1 MPGNILNADTQ
12 FPNFAGQE
20 SPAEQIRTIRNYL
33 YMLLEQLRYTLNNL
47 DAGNFNSEGLK
58 EIQDAIS
65 QPILKQLSDTDG
77 NLAELQ
83 ITAKGLASRVSNNE
97 GDISQ
102 LEQTAQGLSS
112 RVGDAEGNIS
122 SLQQT
127 ANGLSSRVTSAE
139 GNISTL
145 QQTANGLSSRVSSAE
160 GDISTLQQTADGI
173 SSRVSSAEGNISTL
187 QQTANGL
194 SSRVSDAEGNISALF
209 QGAGNLT
216 TRVSNAEG
224 NITTV
229 MQTANSL
236 SSRVSN
242 AEGAV
247 STISQK
253 VNGVTIQT
261 GDGQTFLAGDRIVMS
276 SNIYNYMA
284 IGANGLEVWI
294 NGMMKALIGQT
305 YGADN
310 YTMVLGNT
318 NPAVVQKI
326 YDGNNLMW
334 IGNETKTCGIMFNF
348 STGTYQFYGTKVGT

>member
-1 MPGNILNADTQ
+1 MPGNILSADTQ

-83 ITAKGLASRVSNNE
+83 FTAAGLASRVSSNE

-112 RVGDAEGNIS
+112 RVGNAEGNIS

-127 ANGLSSRVTSAE
+127 ANGLSSRVSSAE
-139 GNISTL
+139 GNISSL
-145 QQTANGLSSRVSSAE
+145 QQTANGLSSRVS
-160 GDISTLQQTADGI
+160 
-173 SSRVSSAEGNISTL
+173 
-187 QQTANGL
+187 
-194 SSRVSDAEGNISALF
+194 
-209 QGAGNLT
+209 
-216 TRVSNAEG
+216 NAEG
-224 NITTV
+224 SISSLS
-229 MQTANSL
+229 QTASGL
-236 SSRVSN
+236 ETRVAN

-247 STISQK
+247 STVSQK
-253 VNGVTIQT
+253 VNGVTVTTT
-261 GDGQTFLAGDRIVMS
+261 GGQTYLAGDRIVMRA
-276 SNIYNYMA
+276 NENNYMA

-294 NGMMKALIGQT
+294 NGTQKALIGQT

-310 YTMVLGNT
+310 YSVILGNT

-326 YDGNNLMW
+326 YDGSNLMW
-334 IGNETKTCGIMFNF
+334 IGNEAKTCGIMFNF

>member
-1 MPGNILNADTQ
+1 MPGNILSADTQ

-47 DAGNFNSEGLK
+47 DAGNFNTEGLK

-83 ITAKGLASRVSNNE
+83 VTAAGLASRVSSNE

-127 ANGLSSRVTSAE
+127 ANGLSSRV
-139 GNISTL
+139 
-145 QQTANGLSSRVSSAE
+145 
-160 GDISTLQQTADGI
+160 
-173 SSRVSSAEGNISTL
+173 SSAEGNISTL

-194 SSRVSDAEGNISALF
+194 SSRVS
-209 QGAGNLT
+209 
-216 TRVSNAEG
+216 NAEG
-224 NITTV
+224 SISSLS
-229 MQTANSL
+229 QTASGL
-236 SSRVSN
+236 ETRVAN

-247 STISQK
+247 STVSQK
-253 VNGVTIQT
+253 VNGVTVT
-261 GDGQTFLAGDRIVMS
+261 TWNGQTFLAGDRIVMS
-276 SNIYNYMA
+276 SDINNYMA

-310 YTMVLGNT
+310 YSMILGNT

-334 IGNETKTCGIMFNF
+334 VGNEAKTCGIMFNF
-348 STGTYQFYGTKVGT
+348 SAGTYQFYGTKVGT

>member
-1 MPGNILNADTQ
+1 MPGNILSADTQ

-83 ITAKGLASRVSNNE
+83 VTAAGLASRVSSNE

-139 GNISTL
+139 GNISSL
-145 QQTANGLSSRVSSAE
+145 QQTANGLSSRVS
-160 GDISTLQQTADGI
+160 
-173 SSRVSSAEGNISTL
+173 
-187 QQTANGL
+187 
-194 SSRVSDAEGNISALF
+194 
-209 QGAGNLT
+209 
-216 TRVSNAEG
+216 NAEG
-224 NITTV
+224 SISSLN
-229 MQTANSL
+229 QTASGL
-236 SSRVSN
+236 ETRVAN

-247 STISQK
+247 STVSQK
-253 VNGVTIQT
+253 VNGVTVTT
-261 GDGQTFLAGDRIVMS
+261 GYGQTFLAGDRIVMS
-276 SNIYNYMA
+276 SDINNYMA

-294 NGMMKALIGQT
+294 NGMMKAVIGQT

-310 YTMVLGNT
+310 YSVILGNT

-326 YDGNNLMW
+326 YDGSNLMW
-334 IGNETKTCGIMFNF
+334 VGNEAKTCGIMFNF

>member
-1 MPGNILNADTQ
+1 MPGNILSADTQ
-12 FPNFAGQE
+12 FPNFTGQE

-47 DAGNFNSEGLK
+47 DAGNFNTEGLK

-83 ITAKGLASRVSNNE
+83 VTAAGLASRVSSNE
-97 GDISQ
+97 GNISQ

-127 ANGLSSRVTSAE
+127 ANGLSSSVASAE

-145 QQTANGLSSRVSSAE
+145 QQTANGLSSRVS
-160 GDISTLQQTADGI
+160 
-173 SSRVSSAEGNISTL
+173 
-187 QQTANGL
+187 
-194 SSRVSDAEGNISALF
+194 
-209 QGAGNLT
+209 
-216 TRVSNAEG
+216 NAEG
-224 NITTV
+224 SISSLN
-229 MQTANSL
+229 QTASGL
-236 SSRVSN
+236 ETRVAN

-247 STISQK
+247 STVSQK
-253 VNGVTIQT
+253 VNGVTVT
-261 GDGQTFLAGDRIVMS
+261 TWSGQTFLAGDRIVMS
-276 SNIYNYMA
+276 SDINNYMA
-284 IGANGLEVWI
+284 VGANGLEVWI

-310 YTMVLGNT
+310 YSVILGNT

-334 IGNETKTCGIMFNF
+334 IGNEAKTCGIMFNF

>member
-1 MPGNILNADTQ
+1 MPGNILSADTQ

-47 DAGNFNSEGLK
+47 DAGNFNTEGLK

-83 ITAKGLASRVSNNE
+83 VTAAGLASRVSSNE

-127 ANGLSSRVTSAE
+127 ANGLSSRVSSAE
-139 GNISTL
+139 GNISSL
-145 QQTANGLSSRVSSAE
+145 QQTANGLSSRVS
-160 GDISTLQQTADGI
+160 
-173 SSRVSSAEGNISTL
+173 
-187 QQTANGL
+187 
-194 SSRVSDAEGNISALF
+194 
-209 QGAGNLT
+209 
-216 TRVSNAEG
+216 NAEG
-224 NITTV
+224 SISSLS
-229 MQTANSL
+229 QTASGL
-236 SSRVSN
+236 ETRVAN

-247 STISQK
+247 STVSQK
-253 VNGVTIQT
+253 VNGVTVTT
-261 GDGQTFLAGDRIVMS
+261 GYGQTFLAGDRIVMS
-276 SNIYNYMA
+276 SNVNNYMA

-294 NGMMKALIGQT
+294 NGMIKALIGQT

-310 YTMVLGNT
+310 YSVILGNT

-326 YDGNNLMW
+326 YDGSNLMW
-334 IGNETKTCGIMFNF
+334 VGNEAKTCGIMFNF
-348 STGTYQFYGTKVGT
+348 NTGTYQFYGTKVGT

>member
-1 MPGNILNADTQ
+1 MPGNILSADTQ

-47 DAGNFNSEGLK
+47 DAGNFNTEGLK

-83 ITAKGLASRVSNNE
+83 VTAVGLASRVSSNE

-127 ANGLSSRVTSAE
+127 ANGLSSRV
-139 GNISTL
+139 
-145 QQTANGLSSRVSSAE
+145 
-160 GDISTLQQTADGI
+160 
-173 SSRVSSAEGNISTL
+173 SSAEGNISTL

-194 SSRVSDAEGNISALF
+194 SSRVS
-209 QGAGNLT
+209 
-216 TRVSNAEG
+216 NAEG
-224 NITTV
+224 SISSLS
-229 MQTANSL
+229 QTASGL
-236 SSRVSN
+236 ETRVAN

-247 STISQK
+247 STVSQK
-253 VNGVTIQT
+253 VNGVTVTT
-261 GDGQTFLAGDRIVMS
+261 GYGQTFLAGDRIVMS
-276 SNIYNYMA
+276 SNVNNYMA

-294 NGMMKALIGQT
+294 NGMIKALIGQT

-310 YTMVLGNT
+310 YSVILGNT

-326 YDGNNLMW
+326 YDGSNLMW
-334 IGNETKTCGIMFNF
+334 VGNEAKTCGIMFNF
-348 STGTYQFYGTKVGT
+348 SAGTYQFYGTKVGT

>member
-1 MPGNILNADTQ
+1 MPGNILSADTQ

-20 SPAEQIRTIRNYL
+20 NPAEQIRTIRNYL

-47 DAGNFNSEGLK
+47 DAGNFNTEGLK

-83 ITAKGLASRVSNNE
+83 FTAAGLASRVSSNE

-127 ANGLSSRVTSAE
+127 ANGLSSRVSSAE
-139 GNISTL
+139 GNISSL
-145 QQTANGLSSRVSSAE
+145 QQTANGLSSRVS
-160 GDISTLQQTADGI
+160 
-173 SSRVSSAEGNISTL
+173 
-187 QQTANGL
+187 
-194 SSRVSDAEGNISALF
+194 
-209 QGAGNLT
+209 
-216 TRVSNAEG
+216 NAEG
-224 NITTV
+224 SISSLS
-229 MQTANSL
+229 QTASGL
-236 SSRVSN
+236 ETRVAN

-247 STISQK
+247 STVSQK
-253 VNGVTIQT
+253 VNGVTVTT
-261 GDGQTFLAGDRIVMS
+261 GYGQTFLAGDRIVMS
-276 SNIYNYMA
+276 SDINNYMA
-284 IGANGLEVWI
+284 IGSNGLEVWV
-294 NGMMKALIGQT
+294 NGTQKALIGQT

-310 YTMVLGNT
+310 YSVILGNT

-326 YDGNNLMW
+326 YDGSNLMW
-334 IGNETKTCGIMFNF
+334 IGNEAKTCGIMFNF

>member
-1 MPGNILNADTQ
+1 MPGNILSADTQ

-83 ITAKGLASRVSNNE
+83 ATAAGLASRVSSNE
-97 GDISQ
+97 GNISQ

-139 GNISTL
+139 GNISSL
-145 QQTANGLSSRVSSAE
+145 QQTANGLSSRVSN
-160 GDISTLQQTADGI
+160 
-173 SSRVSSAEGNISTL
+173 AEGNISSL
-187 QQTANGL
+187 SQTASGL
-194 SSRVSDAEGNISALF
+194 E
-209 QGAGNLT
+209 
-216 TRVSNAEG
+216 TRVA
-224 NITTV
+224 
-229 MQTANSL
+229 
-236 SSRVSN
+236 N

-247 STISQK
+247 STVSQK
-253 VNGVTIQT
+253 VNGVTVTT
-261 GDGQTFLAGDRIVMS
+261 GYGQTFLAGDRIVMS
-276 SNIYNYMA
+276 SDINNYMA

-294 NGMMKALIGQT
+294 NGMMKAVIGQT

-310 YTMVLGNT
+310 YSVILGNT

-326 YDGNNLMW
+326 YDGSNLMW
-334 IGNETKTCGIMFNF
+334 IGNEAKTCGIMFNF

>member
-1 MPGNILNADTQ
+1 MPGNILSADTQ

-47 DAGNFNSEGLK
+47 DAGNFNTEGLK

-83 ITAKGLASRVSNNE
+83 VTAAGLASRVSSNE

-122 SLQQT
+122 FLQQT

-145 QQTANGLSSRVSSAE
+145 QQTANGLSSRVS
-160 GDISTLQQTADGI
+160 
-173 SSRVSSAEGNISTL
+173 
-187 QQTANGL
+187 
-194 SSRVSDAEGNISALF
+194 
-209 QGAGNLT
+209 
-216 TRVSNAEG
+216 NAEG
-224 NITTV
+224 SISILN
-229 MQTANSL
+229 QTASGL
-236 SSRVSN
+236 ETRVAN
-242 AEGAV
+242 AEGTV
-247 STISQK
+247 STVSQK
-253 VNGVTIQT
+253 VNGVTVTTT
-261 GDGQTFLAGDRIVMS
+261 GGQTYLAGDRIVMRA
-276 SNIYNYMA
+276 NENNYMA
-284 IGANGLEVWI
+284 IGSNGLEVWV
-294 NGMMKALIGQT
+294 NGTQKALIGQT

-310 YTMVLGNT
+310 YSVILGNT

-326 YDGNNLMW
+326 YDSYSGNQMW
-334 IGNETKTCGIMFNF
+334 VGHENKTCGIMFNF

>member
-1 MPGNILNADTQ
+1 MPGNILSADTQ
-12 FPNFAGQE
+12 FPNFTGQE
-20 SPAEQIRTIRNYL
+20 NPAEQIRTIRNYL

-47 DAGNFNSEGLK
+47 DAGNFNTEGLK

-83 ITAKGLASRVSNNE
+83 VTAAGLASRVSSNE

-145 QQTANGLSSRVSSAE
+145 QQTANGLSSRVS
-160 GDISTLQQTADGI
+160 
-173 SSRVSSAEGNISTL
+173 
-187 QQTANGL
+187 
-194 SSRVSDAEGNISALF
+194 
-209 QGAGNLT
+209 
-216 TRVSNAEG
+216 NAEG
-224 NITTV
+224 SISSLS
-229 MQTANSL
+229 QTASGL
-236 SSRVSN
+236 ETRVAN

-247 STISQK
+247 STVSQK
-253 VNGVTIQT
+253 VNGVTVTT
-261 GDGQTFLAGDRIVMS
+261 GYGQTFLAGDRIVMS
-276 SNIYNYMA
+276 SDINNYMA

-310 YTMVLGNT
+310 YSVILGNT

-326 YDGNNLMW
+326 YDGSNLMW
-334 IGNETKTCGIMFNF
+334 VGNEAKTCGIMFNF

>member
-1 MPGNILNADTQ
+1 MPGNILSADTQ

-47 DAGNFNSEGLK
+47 DAGNFNTEGLK

-77 NLAELQ
+77 NLTELQ
-83 ITAKGLASRVSNNE
+83 ATAAGLASRVSSNE

-139 GNISTL
+139 GNISSL
-145 QQTANGLSSRVSSAE
+145 QQTANGLSSRVS
-160 GDISTLQQTADGI
+160 
-173 SSRVSSAEGNISTL
+173 
-187 QQTANGL
+187 
-194 SSRVSDAEGNISALF
+194 
-209 QGAGNLT
+209 
-216 TRVSNAEG
+216 NAEG
-224 NITTV
+224 SISSLS
-229 MQTANSL
+229 QTARGL
-236 SSRVSN
+236 ETRVAN

-247 STISQK
+247 STVSQK
-253 VNGVTIQT
+253 VNGVTVTT
-261 GDGQTFLAGDRIVMS
+261 GYGQTFLAGDRIVMS
-276 SNIYNYMA
+276 SDINNYMA

-294 NGMMKALIGQT
+294 NGMMKAVIGQT

-310 YTMVLGNT
+310 YSVILGNT

-326 YDGNNLMW
+326 YDGSNLMW
-334 IGNETKTCGIMFNF
+334 VGNEAKTCGIMFNF

>member
-1 MPGNILNADTQ
+1 MPGNILSADTQ
-12 FPNFAGQE
+12 FPNFSGQE
-20 SPAEQIRTIRNYL
+20 NPAEQIRTIRNYL

-47 DAGNFNSEGLK
+47 DAGNFNTEGLK

-83 ITAKGLASRVSNNE
+83 VTAAGLASRVSSNE

-145 QQTANGLSSRVSSAE
+145 QQTANGLSSRVS
-160 GDISTLQQTADGI
+160 
-173 SSRVSSAEGNISTL
+173 
-187 QQTANGL
+187 
-194 SSRVSDAEGNISALF
+194 
-209 QGAGNLT
+209 
-216 TRVSNAEG
+216 NAEG
-224 NITTV
+224 SISSLS
-229 MQTANSL
+229 QTASGL
-236 SSRVSN
+236 ETRVAN

-247 STISQK
+247 STVSQK
-253 VNGVTIQT
+253 VNGVTVTT
-261 GDGQTFLAGDRIVMS
+261 GYGQTFLAGDRIVMS
-276 SNIYNYMA
+276 SDINNYVA

-310 YTMVLGNT
+310 YSVILGNT

-334 IGNETKTCGIMFNF
+334 VGNEAKTCGIMFNF
-348 STGTYQFYGTKVGT
+348 SAGTYQFYGTKVGT

>member
-1 MPGNILNADTQ
+1 MPGNILSADTQ

-47 DAGNFNSEGLK
+47 DAGNFNTEGLK

-83 ITAKGLASRVSNNE
+83 VTAAGLASRVSSNE

-127 ANGLSSRVTSAE
+127 ANGLSSRV
-139 GNISTL
+139 
-145 QQTANGLSSRVSSAE
+145 
-160 GDISTLQQTADGI
+160 
-173 SSRVSSAEGNISTL
+173 SSAEGNISTL

-194 SSRVSDAEGNISALF
+194 SSRVS
-209 QGAGNLT
+209 
-216 TRVSNAEG
+216 NAEG
-224 NITTV
+224 SISSLS
-229 MQTANSL
+229 QTASGL
-236 SSRVSN
+236 ETRVAN
-242 AEGAV
+242 AEGSV
-247 STISQK
+247 STVSQK
-253 VNGVTIQT
+253 VNGVTVT
-261 GDGQTFLAGDRIVMS
+261 TWYGQTFLAGDRIVMS
-276 SNIYNYMA
+276 SDINNYMA

-310 YTMVLGNT
+310 YSVILGNT

-326 YDGNNLMW
+326 YDGSNLMW
-334 IGNETKTCGIMFNF
+334 VGNEAKTCGIMFNF

>member
-1 MPGNILNADTQ
+1 MPGNILSADTQ

-47 DAGNFNSEGLK
+47 DAGNFNTEGLK

-83 ITAKGLASRVSNNE
+83 VTAAGLASRVSSNE

-112 RVGDAEGNIS
+112 RVGNAEGNIS

-145 QQTANGLSSRVSSAE
+145 QQTANGLSSRVSN
-160 GDISTLQQTADGI
+160 
-173 SSRVSSAEGNISTL
+173 AEGNISSL
-187 QQTANGL
+187 SQTASGL
-194 SSRVSDAEGNISALF
+194 E
-209 QGAGNLT
+209 
-216 TRVSNAEG
+216 TRVA
-224 NITTV
+224 
-229 MQTANSL
+229 
-236 SSRVSN
+236 N

-247 STISQK
+247 STVSQK
-253 VNGVTIQT
+253 VNGVTITT
-261 GDGQTFLAGDRIVMS
+261 GYGQTFLSGDRIVMS
-276 SNIYNYMA
+276 SNVNNYMA

-310 YTMVLGNT
+310 YSVILGNT

-334 IGNETKTCGIMFNF
+334 IGNEAKTCGIMFNF
-348 STGTYQFYGTKVGT
+348 SAGTYQFYGTKVGT

>member
-1 MPGNILNADTQ
+1 MPGNILSADTQ

-47 DAGNFNSEGLK
+47 DAGNFNTEGLK

-83 ITAKGLASRVSNNE
+83 VTAAGLASRVSSNE

-145 QQTANGLSSRVSSAE
+145 QQTANGLSSRVS
-160 GDISTLQQTADGI
+160 
-173 SSRVSSAEGNISTL
+173 
-187 QQTANGL
+187 
-194 SSRVSDAEGNISALF
+194 
-209 QGAGNLT
+209 
-216 TRVSNAEG
+216 NAEG
-224 NITTV
+224 SISSLS
-229 MQTANSL
+229 QTASGL
-236 SSRVSN
+236 ETRVAN

-247 STISQK
+247 STVSQK
-253 VNGVTIQT
+253 VNGVTVTT
-261 GDGQTFLAGDRIVMS
+261 GYGQTFLAGDRIVMS
-276 SNIYNYMA
+276 SNVNNYMA

-294 NGMMKALIGQT
+294 NGMIKALIGQT

-310 YTMVLGNT
+310 YSVILGNT

-334 IGNETKTCGIMFNF
+334 VGNEAKTCGIMFNF
-348 STGTYQFYGTKVGT
+348 SAGTYQFYGTKVGT

>member
-1 MPGNILNADTQ
+1 MPGNILSADTQ

-47 DAGNFNSEGLK
+47 DAGNFNTEGLK

-83 ITAKGLASRVSNNE
+83 VTAAGLASRVSSNE

-127 ANGLSSRVTSAE
+127 ANGLSSRV
-139 GNISTL
+139 
-145 QQTANGLSSRVSSAE
+145 
-160 GDISTLQQTADGI
+160 
-173 SSRVSSAEGNISTL
+173 SSAEGNISTL

-194 SSRVSDAEGNISALF
+194 SSRVS
-209 QGAGNLT
+209 
-216 TRVSNAEG
+216 NAEG
-224 NITTV
+224 SISSLS
-229 MQTANSL
+229 QTASGL
-236 SSRVSN
+236 ETRVAN

-247 STISQK
+247 STVSQK
-253 VNGVTIQT
+253 VNGVTVTT
-261 GDGQTFLAGDRIVMS
+261 GYGQTFLAGDRIVMS
-276 SNIYNYMA
+276 SNVNNYMA

-294 NGMMKALIGQT
+294 NGMIKALIGQT

-310 YTMVLGNT
+310 YSVILGNT

-334 IGNETKTCGIMFNF
+334 IGNEAKTCGIMFNF
-348 STGTYQFYGTKVGT
+348 NTGTYQFYGTKVGT

>member
-1 MPGNILNADTQ
+1 MPGNILSADTQ
-12 FPNFAGQE
+12 FPNFTGQE
-20 SPAEQIRTIRNYL
+20 NPAEQIRTIRNYL

-47 DAGNFNSEGLK
+47 DAGNFNTEGLK

-83 ITAKGLASRVSNNE
+83 VTAAGLASRVSSNE

-127 ANGLSSRVTSAE
+127 ANGLSSRV
-139 GNISTL
+139 
-145 QQTANGLSSRVSSAE
+145 
-160 GDISTLQQTADGI
+160 
-173 SSRVSSAEGNISTL
+173 
-187 QQTANGL
+187 
-194 SSRVSDAEGNISALF
+194 
-209 QGAGNLT
+209 
-216 TRVSNAEG
+216 SNAEG
-224 NITTV
+224 SISSLS
-229 MQTANSL
+229 QTASGL
-236 SSRVSN
+236 ETRVAN

-247 STISQK
+247 STVSQK
-253 VNGVTIQT
+253 VNGVTVTT
-261 GDGQTFLAGDRIVMS
+261 GYGQTFLAGDRIVMS
-276 SNIYNYMA
+276 SNVNNYMA

-310 YTMVLGNT
+310 YSVILGNT

-334 IGNETKTCGIMFNF
+334 VGNEAKTCGIMFNF
-348 STGTYQFYGTKVGT
+348 SAGTYQFYGTKVGT

>member
-1 MPGNILNADTQ
+1 MPGNILSADTQ

-47 DAGNFNSEGLK
+47 DAGNFNTEGLK

-83 ITAKGLASRVSNNE
+83 VTAAGLASRVSSNE
-97 GDISQ
+97 GNISQ

-139 GNISTL
+139 GNISSL
-145 QQTANGLSSRVSSAE
+145 QQTANGLSSRVS
-160 GDISTLQQTADGI
+160 
-173 SSRVSSAEGNISTL
+173 
-187 QQTANGL
+187 
-194 SSRVSDAEGNISALF
+194 
-209 QGAGNLT
+209 
-216 TRVSNAEG
+216 NAEG
-224 NITTV
+224 SISSLS
-229 MQTANSL
+229 QTASGL
-236 SSRVSN
+236 ETRVAN

-247 STISQK
+247 STVSQK
-253 VNGVTIQT
+253 VNGVTVT
-261 GDGQTFLAGDRIVMS
+261 TLYGQTYLAGDRIVMRA
-276 SNIYNYMA
+276 NENNYMA
-284 IGANGLEVWI
+284 IGSNGLEVWV
-294 NGMMKALIGQT
+294 NGTQKALIGQT
-305 YGADN
+305 SGADN
-310 YTMVLGNT
+310 YSVILGNT

-326 YDGNNLMW
+326 YDSYSGNQMW
-334 IGNETKTCGIMFNF
+334 IGNENKTCGIMFNF
-348 STGTYQFYGTKVGT
+348 NAGTYQFYGTKVGT

>member
-1 MPGNILNADTQ
+1 MPGNILSADTQ

-47 DAGNFNSEGLK
+47 DAGNFNTEGLK

-83 ITAKGLASRVSNNE
+83 VTAAGLASRVSSNE

-145 QQTANGLSSRVSSAE
+145 QQTANGLSSRVS
-160 GDISTLQQTADGI
+160 
-173 SSRVSSAEGNISTL
+173 
-187 QQTANGL
+187 
-194 SSRVSDAEGNISALF
+194 
-209 QGAGNLT
+209 
-216 TRVSNAEG
+216 NAEG
-224 NITTV
+224 SISSLS
-229 MQTANSL
+229 QTASGL
-236 SSRVSN
+236 ETRVAN

-247 STISQK
+247 STVSQK
-253 VNGVTIQT
+253 VNGVTVT
-261 GDGQTFLAGDRIVMS
+261 TWSGQTFLAGDRIVMS
-276 SNIYNYMA
+276 SDINNYMA

-294 NGMMKALIGQT
+294 NGMIKALIGQT

-310 YTMVLGNT
+310 YSMILGNT

-334 IGNETKTCGIMFNF
+334 VGNEAKTCGIMFNF
-348 STGTYQFYGTKVGT
+348 NTGTYQFYGTKVGT

>member
-1 MPGNILNADTQ
+1 MPGNILSADTQ

-47 DAGNFNSEGLK
+47 DAGNFNTEGLK

-83 ITAKGLASRVSNNE
+83 VTAAGLASRVSSNE

-145 QQTANGLSSRVSSAE
+145 QQTANGLSSRVS
-160 GDISTLQQTADGI
+160 
-173 SSRVSSAEGNISTL
+173 
-187 QQTANGL
+187 
-194 SSRVSDAEGNISALF
+194 
-209 QGAGNLT
+209 
-216 TRVSNAEG
+216 NAEG
-224 NITTV
+224 SISSLS
-229 MQTANSL
+229 QTASGL
-236 SSRVSN
+236 ETRVAN
-242 AEGAV
+242 AEGVV
-247 STISQK
+247 STVSQK
-253 VNGVTIQT
+253 VNGVTVTT
-261 GDGQTFLAGDRIVMS
+261 GYGQTFLAGDRIVMS
-276 SNIYNYMA
+276 SDINNYMA

-310 YTMVLGNT
+310 YSVILGNT

-326 YDGNNLMW
+326 YDGSNLMW
-334 IGNETKTCGIMFNF
+334 VGNEAKTCGIMFNF
-348 STGTYQFYGTKVGT
+348 SAGTYQFYGTKVGT

>member
-1 MPGNILNADTQ
+1 MPGNILSADTQ

-47 DAGNFNSEGLK
+47 DAGNFNTEGLK

-83 ITAKGLASRVSNNE
+83 VTAAGLASRVSSNE

-145 QQTANGLSSRVSSAE
+145 QQTANGLSSRVS
-160 GDISTLQQTADGI
+160 
-173 SSRVSSAEGNISTL
+173 
-187 QQTANGL
+187 
-194 SSRVSDAEGNISALF
+194 
-209 QGAGNLT
+209 
-216 TRVSNAEG
+216 NAEG
-224 NITTV
+224 SISSLS
-229 MQTANSL
+229 QTASGL
-236 SSRVSN
+236 ETRVAN

-247 STISQK
+247 STVSQK
-253 VNGVTIQT
+253 VNGVTVTT
-261 GDGQTFLAGDRIVMS
+261 GYGQTFLAGDRIVMS
-276 SNIYNYMA
+276 SNVNNYMA

-310 YTMVLGNT
+310 YSVILGNT

-334 IGNETKTCGIMFNF
+334 IGNEAKTCGIMFNF

>member
-1 MPGNILNADTQ
+1 MPGNILSADTQ

-20 SPAEQIRTIRNYL
+20 NPAEQIRTIRNYL

-47 DAGNFNSEGLK
+47 DAGNFNTEGLK

-83 ITAKGLASRVSNNE
+83 VTAAGLASRVSSNE

-145 QQTANGLSSRVSSAE
+145 QQTANGLSSRVS
-160 GDISTLQQTADGI
+160 
-173 SSRVSSAEGNISTL
+173 
-187 QQTANGL
+187 
-194 SSRVSDAEGNISALF
+194 
-209 QGAGNLT
+209 
-216 TRVSNAEG
+216 NAEG
-224 NITTV
+224 SISSLN
-229 MQTANSL
+229 QTASGL
-236 SSRVSN
+236 ETRVAN

-247 STISQK
+247 STVSQK
-253 VNGVTIQT
+253 VNGVTVTT
-261 GDGQTFLAGDRIVMS
+261 GYGQTFLAGDRIVMS
-276 SNIYNYMA
+276 SDVNNYMA
-284 IGANGLEVWI
+284 IGSNGLEVWV
-294 NGMMKALIGQT
+294 NGTQKALIGQT

-310 YTMVLGNT
+310 YSVILGNT

-326 YDGNNLMW
+326 YDGSNLMW
-334 IGNETKTCGIMFNF
+334 IGNEAKTCGIMFNF

>member
-1 MPGNILNADTQ
+1 MPGNILSADTQ

-20 SPAEQIRTIRNYL
+20 NPAEQIRTIRNYL

-47 DAGNFNSEGLK
+47 DAGNFNTEGLK

-83 ITAKGLASRVSNNE
+83 VTAAGLASRVSSNE

-145 QQTANGLSSRVSSAE
+145 QQTANGLSSRVS
-160 GDISTLQQTADGI
+160 
-173 SSRVSSAEGNISTL
+173 
-187 QQTANGL
+187 
-194 SSRVSDAEGNISALF
+194 
-209 QGAGNLT
+209 
-216 TRVSNAEG
+216 NAEG
-224 NITTV
+224 SISSLN
-229 MQTANSL
+229 QTASGL
-236 SSRVSN
+236 ETRVAN

-247 STISQK
+247 STVSQK
-253 VNGVTIQT
+253 VNGVTVTT
-261 GDGQTFLAGDRIVMS
+261 GYGQTFLAGDRIVMS
-276 SNIYNYMA
+276 SDINNYMA
-284 IGANGLEVWI
+284 VGANGLEVWV
-294 NGMMKALIGQT
+294 NGTQKALIGQT

-310 YTMVLGNT
+310 YSVILGNT

-334 IGNETKTCGIMFNF
+334 VGNESKTCGIMFNF
-348 STGTYQFYGTKVGT
+348 SAGTYQFYGTKVGT

>member
-1 MPGNILNADTQ
+1 MPGNILSADTQ

-47 DAGNFNSEGLK
+47 DAGNFNTEGLK

-83 ITAKGLASRVSNNE
+83 FTAAGLASRVSSNE

-112 RVGDAEGNIS
+112 RVGNAEGNIS

-127 ANGLSSRVTSAE
+127 ANGLSSRVSSAE
-139 GNISTL
+139 GNISSL
-145 QQTANGLSSRVSSAE
+145 QQTANGLSSRVS
-160 GDISTLQQTADGI
+160 
-173 SSRVSSAEGNISTL
+173 
-187 QQTANGL
+187 
-194 SSRVSDAEGNISALF
+194 
-209 QGAGNLT
+209 
-216 TRVSNAEG
+216 NAEG
-224 NITTV
+224 SISSLS
-229 MQTANSL
+229 QTASGL
-236 SSRVSN
+236 ETRVAN

-247 STISQK
+247 STVSQK
-253 VNGVTIQT
+253 VNGVTVTTQS
-261 GDGQTFLAGDRIVMS
+261 GQTFLAGDRIVMS
-276 SNIYNYMA
+276 SDINNYMA
-284 IGANGLEVWI
+284 VGANGLEVWV
-294 NGMMKALIGQT
+294 NGTQKALIGQT

-310 YTMVLGNT
+310 YTVVLGNT

-334 IGNETKTCGIMFNF
+334 VGNEGKTCGIMFNF
-348 STGTYQFYGTKVGT
+348 SAGTYQFYGTKVGT

>member
-1 MPGNILNADTQ
+1 MPGNILSADTQ

-47 DAGNFNSEGLK
+47 DAGNFNTEGLK

-83 ITAKGLASRVSNNE
+83 VTAAGLASRVSSNE

-145 QQTANGLSSRVSSAE
+145 QQTANGLSSRVS
-160 GDISTLQQTADGI
+160 
-173 SSRVSSAEGNISTL
+173 
-187 QQTANGL
+187 
-194 SSRVSDAEGNISALF
+194 
-209 QGAGNLT
+209 
-216 TRVSNAEG
+216 NAEG
-224 NITTV
+224 SISSLS
-229 MQTANSL
+229 QTASGL
-236 SSRVSN
+236 ETRVAN

-247 STISQK
+247 STVSQK
-253 VNGVTIQT
+253 VNGVTVTT
-261 GDGQTFLAGDRIVMS
+261 GYGQTFLAGDRIVMS
-276 SNIYNYMA
+276 SDINNYMA

-310 YTMVLGNT
+310 YSMILGNT

-334 IGNETKTCGIMFNF
+334 VGNEAKTCGIMFNF
-348 STGTYQFYGTKVGT
+348 SAGTYQFYGTKVGI

>member
-1 MPGNILNADTQ
+1 MPGNILSADTQ

-47 DAGNFNSEGLK
+47 DAGNFNTEGLK

-83 ITAKGLASRVSNNE
+83 VTAAGLASRVSSNE

-145 QQTANGLSSRVSSAE
+145 QQTANGLSSRVS
-160 GDISTLQQTADGI
+160 
-173 SSRVSSAEGNISTL
+173 
-187 QQTANGL
+187 
-194 SSRVSDAEGNISALF
+194 
-209 QGAGNLT
+209 
-216 TRVSNAEG
+216 NAEG
-224 NITTV
+224 SISSLS
-229 MQTANSL
+229 QTASGL
-236 SSRVSN
+236 ETRVAN
-242 AEGAV
+242 AEGVV
-247 STISQK
+247 STVSQK
-253 VNGVTIQT
+253 VNGVTVT
-261 GDGQTFLAGDRIVMS
+261 TPYGQTYLAGDRIVMRE
-276 SNIYNYMA
+276 NENNYMA
-284 IGANGLEVWI
+284 IGSNGLEVWV
-294 NGMMKALIGQT
+294 NGTQKALIGQT

-310 YTMVLGNT
+310 YSVILGNT

-326 YDGNNLMW
+326 YDSYSGNQMW
-334 IGNETKTCGIMFNF
+334 VGNENKTCGIMFNF

>member
-1 MPGNILNADTQ
+1 MPGNILSADTQ
-12 FPNFAGQE
+12 FPNFAGNE

-47 DAGNFNSEGLK
+47 DAGNFNTEGLK

-83 ITAKGLASRVSNNE
+83 VTAAGLASRVSSNE

-127 ANGLSSRVTSAE
+127 ANGLSSRVSSAE
-139 GNISTL
+139 GNISSL
-145 QQTANGLSSRVSSAE
+145 QQTANGLSSRVS
-160 GDISTLQQTADGI
+160 
-173 SSRVSSAEGNISTL
+173 
-187 QQTANGL
+187 
-194 SSRVSDAEGNISALF
+194 
-209 QGAGNLT
+209 
-216 TRVSNAEG
+216 NAEG
-224 NITTV
+224 SISSLS
-229 MQTANSL
+229 QTASGL
-236 SSRVSN
+236 ETRVAN

-247 STISQK
+247 STVSQK
-253 VNGVTIQT
+253 VNGVTVT
-261 GDGQTFLAGDRIVMS
+261 TWSGQTFLAGDRIVMS
-276 SNIYNYMA
+276 SDINNYMA
-284 IGANGLEVWI
+284 VGANGLEVRI

-305 YGADN
+305 SGADN
-310 YTMVLGNT
+310 YSVILGNT

-334 IGNETKTCGIMFNF
+334 IGNEAKTCGIMFNF
-348 STGTYQFYGTKVGT
+348 NAGTYQFYGTKVGT

>member
-1 MPGNILNADTQ
+1 MPGNILSADTQ

-47 DAGNFNSEGLK
+47 DAGNFNTEGLK

-83 ITAKGLASRVSNNE
+83 VTAAGLASRVSSNE
-97 GDISQ
+97 GNISQ

-139 GNISTL
+139 GNISSL
-145 QQTANGLSSRVSSAE
+145 QQTANGLSSRVS
-160 GDISTLQQTADGI
+160 
-173 SSRVSSAEGNISTL
+173 
-187 QQTANGL
+187 
-194 SSRVSDAEGNISALF
+194 
-209 QGAGNLT
+209 
-216 TRVSNAEG
+216 NAEG
-224 NITTV
+224 SISSLN
-229 MQTANSL
+229 QTASGL
-236 SSRVSN
+236 ETRVAN
-242 AEGAV
+242 TEGAV
-247 STISQK
+247 STVSQK
-253 VNGVTIQT
+253 VNGVTVTT
-261 GDGQTFLAGDRIVMS
+261 GYGQTFLAGDRIVMS
-276 SNIYNYMA
+276 SDINNYMA

-310 YTMVLGNT
+310 YSVILGNT

-326 YDGNNLMW
+326 YDGSNLMW
-334 IGNETKTCGIMFNF
+334 VGNEAKTCGIMFNF
-348 STGTYQFYGTKVGT
+348 SAGTYQFYGTKVGT

>member
-1 MPGNILNADTQ
+1 MPGNILSADTQ
-12 FPNFAGQE
+12 FPNFTGQE
-20 SPAEQIRTIRNYL
+20 NPAEQIRTIRNYL

-47 DAGNFNSEGLK
+47 DAGNFNTEGLK

-77 NLAELQ
+77 NIAELQ
-83 ITAKGLASRVSNNE
+83 VTAAGLASRVSSNE

-139 GNISTL
+139 GNISSL
-145 QQTANGLSSRVSSAE
+145 QQTANGLSSRVS
-160 GDISTLQQTADGI
+160 
-173 SSRVSSAEGNISTL
+173 
-187 QQTANGL
+187 
-194 SSRVSDAEGNISALF
+194 
-209 QGAGNLT
+209 
-216 TRVSNAEG
+216 NAEG
-224 NITTV
+224 SISSLS
-229 MQTANSL
+229 QTASGL
-236 SSRVSN
+236 ETRVAN

-247 STISQK
+247 STVSQK
-253 VNGVTIQT
+253 VNGVTVTT
-261 GDGQTFLAGDRIVMS
+261 GYGQTFLAGDRIVMS
-276 SNIYNYMA
+276 SNVNNYMA

-294 NGMMKALIGQT
+294 NGMIKALIGQT

-310 YTMVLGNT
+310 YSVILGNT

-334 IGNETKTCGIMFNF
+334 IGNEAKTCGIMFNF

>member
-1 MPGNILNADTQ
+1 MPGNILSADTQ

-47 DAGNFNSEGLK
+47 DAGNFNTEGLK

-83 ITAKGLASRVSNNE
+83 VTAAGLASRVSSNE

-127 ANGLSSRVTSAE
+127 ANGLSSRVSSAE
-139 GNISTL
+139 GNISSL
-145 QQTANGLSSRVSSAE
+145 QQTANGLSSRVS
-160 GDISTLQQTADGI
+160 
-173 SSRVSSAEGNISTL
+173 
-187 QQTANGL
+187 
-194 SSRVSDAEGNISALF
+194 
-209 QGAGNLT
+209 
-216 TRVSNAEG
+216 NAEG
-224 NITTV
+224 SISSLS
-229 MQTANSL
+229 QTASGL
-236 SSRVSN
+236 ETRVAN

-247 STISQK
+247 STVSQK
-253 VNGVTIQT
+253 VNGVTVTT
-261 GDGQTFLAGDRIVMS
+261 GYGQTFLAGDRIVMS
-276 SNIYNYMA
+276 SNVNNYMA

-294 NGMMKALIGQT
+294 NGMIKALIGQT

-310 YTMVLGNT
+310 YSMILGNT

-326 YDGNNLMW
+326 YNGNNLMW
-334 IGNETKTCGIMFNF
+334 VGNEAKTCGIMFNF
-348 STGTYQFYGTKVGT
+348 SAGTYQFYGTKVGT

>member
-1 MPGNILNADTQ
+1 MPGNILSADTQ

-47 DAGNFNSEGLK
+47 DAGNFNTEGLK

-83 ITAKGLASRVSNNE
+83 VTAAGLASRVSSNE

-145 QQTANGLSSRVSSAE
+145 QQTANGLSSRVS
-160 GDISTLQQTADGI
+160 
-173 SSRVSSAEGNISTL
+173 
-187 QQTANGL
+187 
-194 SSRVSDAEGNISALF
+194 
-209 QGAGNLT
+209 
-216 TRVSNAEG
+216 NAEG
-224 NITTV
+224 SISILN
-229 MQTANSL
+229 QTASGL
-236 SSRVSN
+236 ETRVAN
-242 AEGAV
+242 AEGTV
-247 STISQK
+247 STVSQK
-253 VNGVTIQT
+253 VNGVTVTTT
-261 GDGQTFLAGDRIVMS
+261 GGQTYLAGDRIVMRA
-276 SNIYNYMA
+276 NENNYMA
-284 IGANGLEVWI
+284 IGSNGLEVWV
-294 NGMMKALIGQT
+294 NGTQKALIGQT

-310 YTMVLGNT
+310 YSVILGNT

-326 YDGNNLMW
+326 YDGSNLMW
-334 IGNETKTCGIMFNF
+334 IGNEIKTCGIMFNF

>member
-1 MPGNILNADTQ
+1 MPGNILSADTQ

-83 ITAKGLASRVSNNE
+83 VTAAGLASRVSSNE

-145 QQTANGLSSRVSSAE
+145 QQTANGLSSRVSN
-160 GDISTLQQTADGI
+160 
-173 SSRVSSAEGNISTL
+173 AEGNISSL
-187 QQTANGL
+187 SQTASGL
-194 SSRVSDAEGNISALF
+194 E
-209 QGAGNLT
+209 
-216 TRVSNAEG
+216 TRVA
-224 NITTV
+224 
-229 MQTANSL
+229 
-236 SSRVSN
+236 N

-247 STISQK
+247 STVSQK
-253 VNGVTIQT
+253 VNGVTVTT
-261 GDGQTFLAGDRIVMS
+261 GYGQTFLAGDRIVMS
-276 SNIYNYMA
+276 SNVNNYMA

-294 NGMMKALIGQT
+294 NGMIKALIGQT

-310 YTMVLGNT
+310 YSVILGNT

-326 YDGNNLMW
+326 YDGSNLMW
-334 IGNETKTCGIMFNF
+334 VGNEAKTCGIMFNF
-348 STGTYQFYGTKVGT
+348 SAGTYQFYGTKVGT

>member
-1 MPGNILNADTQ
+1 MPGNILSADTQ
-12 FPNFAGQE
+12 FPNFTGQE

-83 ITAKGLASRVSNNE
+83 VTAAGLASRVSSNE

-127 ANGLSSRVTSAE
+127 ANGLSSSVASAE

-160 GDISTLQQTADGI
+160 GNI
-173 SSRVSSAEGNISTL
+173 SSL

-194 SSRVSDAEGNISALF
+194 SSRVS
-209 QGAGNLT
+209 
-216 TRVSNAEG
+216 NAEG
-224 NITTV
+224 SISSLS
-229 MQTANSL
+229 QTASGL
-236 SSRVSN
+236 ETRVAN

-247 STISQK
+247 STVSQK
-253 VNGVTIQT
+253 VNGVTVT
-261 GDGQTFLAGDRIVMS
+261 TWSGQTFLAGDRIVMS
-276 SNIYNYMA
+276 SDVNNYMA

-310 YTMVLGNT
+310 YSMILGNT

-326 YDGNNLMW
+326 YDGSNLMW
-334 IGNETKTCGIMFNF
+334 IGNEAKTCGIMFNF

>member
-1 MPGNILNADTQ
+1 MPGNILSADTQ

-47 DAGNFNSEGLK
+47 DAGNFNTEGLK

-83 ITAKGLASRVSNNE
+83 VTAAGLASRVSSNE

-145 QQTANGLSSRVSSAE
+145 QQTANGLSSRVS
-160 GDISTLQQTADGI
+160 
-173 SSRVSSAEGNISTL
+173 
-187 QQTANGL
+187 
-194 SSRVSDAEGNISALF
+194 
-209 QGAGNLT
+209 
-216 TRVSNAEG
+216 NAEG
-224 NITTV
+224 SISSLS
-229 MQTANSL
+229 QTASGL
-236 SSRVSN
+236 ETRVAN

-247 STISQK
+247 STVSQK
-253 VNGVTIQT
+253 VNGVTVTT
-261 GDGQTFLAGDRIVMS
+261 GYGQTFLAGDRIVMS
-276 SNIYNYMA
+276 SNVNNYMA

-294 NGMMKALIGQT
+294 NGMIKALIGQT

-310 YTMVLGNT
+310 YSVILGNT
-318 NPAVVQKI
+318 NPAVVQNI

-334 IGNETKTCGIMFNF
+334 VGNEAKTCGIMFNF
-348 STGTYQFYGTKVGT
+348 SAGTYQFYGTKVGT

>member
-1 MPGNILNADTQ
+1 MPGNILSADTQ

-47 DAGNFNSEGLK
+47 DAGNFNTEGLK

-83 ITAKGLASRVSNNE
+83 VTAAGLASRVSSNE

-145 QQTANGLSSRVSSAE
+145 QQTANGLSSRVS
-160 GDISTLQQTADGI
+160 
-173 SSRVSSAEGNISTL
+173 
-187 QQTANGL
+187 
-194 SSRVSDAEGNISALF
+194 
-209 QGAGNLT
+209 
-216 TRVSNAEG
+216 NAEG
-224 NITTV
+224 SISSLS
-229 MQTANSL
+229 QTASGL
-236 SSRVSN
+236 ETRVAN
-242 AEGAV
+242 AEGVV
-247 STISQK
+247 STVSQK
-253 VNGVTIQT
+253 VNGVTVT
-261 GDGQTFLAGDRIVMS
+261 TEYGQTFLAGDRIVMS
-276 SNIYNYMA
+276 SDINNYMA

-310 YTMVLGNT
+310 YSVILGNT

-326 YDGNNLMW
+326 YDGSNLMW
-334 IGNETKTCGIMFNF
+334 VGNEAKTCGIMFNF

>member
-1 MPGNILNADTQ
+1 MPGNILSADTQ

-83 ITAKGLASRVSNNE
+83 VTAAGLASRVSSNE
-97 GDISQ
+97 GNISQ

-127 ANGLSSRVTSAE
+127 ANGLSSRVSSAE
-139 GNISTL
+139 GNISSL
-145 QQTANGLSSRVSSAE
+145 QQTANGLSSRVS
-160 GDISTLQQTADGI
+160 
-173 SSRVSSAEGNISTL
+173 
-187 QQTANGL
+187 
-194 SSRVSDAEGNISALF
+194 
-209 QGAGNLT
+209 
-216 TRVSNAEG
+216 NAEG
-224 NITTV
+224 SISSLS
-229 MQTANSL
+229 QTASGL
-236 SSRVSN
+236 ETRVAN

-247 STISQK
+247 STVSQK
-253 VNGVTIQT
+253 VNGVTVTT
-261 GDGQTFLAGDRIVMS
+261 GYGQTFLAGDRIVMS
-276 SNIYNYMA
+276 SDINNYMA

-294 NGMMKALIGQT
+294 NGMMKAVIGQT

-310 YTMVLGNT
+310 YSVILGNT

-326 YDGNNLMW
+326 YDGSNLMW
-334 IGNETKTCGIMFNF
+334 VGNEAKTCGIMFNF
-348 STGTYQFYGTKVGT
+348 STETYQFYGTKVGT

>member
-1 MPGNILNADTQ
+1 MPGNILSADTQ

-47 DAGNFNSEGLK
+47 DAGNFNTEGLK

-83 ITAKGLASRVSNNE
+83 VTAAGLASRVSSNE

-145 QQTANGLSSRVSSAE
+145 QQTANGLSSRVS
-160 GDISTLQQTADGI
+160 
-173 SSRVSSAEGNISTL
+173 
-187 QQTANGL
+187 
-194 SSRVSDAEGNISALF
+194 
-209 QGAGNLT
+209 
-216 TRVSNAEG
+216 NAEG
-224 NITTV
+224 SISSLS
-229 MQTANSL
+229 QTASGL
-236 SSRVSN
+236 ETRVAN

-247 STISQK
+247 STVSQK
-253 VNGVTIQT
+253 VNGVTVT
-261 GDGQTFLAGDRIVMS
+261 TVYGQTFLAGDRIVMS
-276 SNIYNYMA
+276 SDINNYMA
-284 IGANGLEVWI
+284 VGANGLEVWI

-310 YTMVLGNT
+310 YSVILGNT

-326 YDGNNLMW
+326 YDGSNLMW
-334 IGNETKTCGIMFNF
+334 VGNEAKTCGIMFNF
-348 STGTYQFYGTKVGT
+348 NAGTYQFYGTKVGT

>member
-1 MPGNILNADTQ
+1 MPGNILSADTQ

-20 SPAEQIRTIRNYL
+20 NPAEQIRTIRNYL

-47 DAGNFNSEGLK
+47 DAGNFNTEGLK

-83 ITAKGLASRVSNNE
+83 VTAAGLASRVSSNE
-97 GDISQ
+97 GNISQ

-127 ANGLSSRVTSAE
+127 ANGLSSRVASAE
-139 GNISTL
+139 GNISSL
-145 QQTANGLSSRVSSAE
+145 QQTANGLSSRVS
-160 GDISTLQQTADGI
+160 
-173 SSRVSSAEGNISTL
+173 
-187 QQTANGL
+187 
-194 SSRVSDAEGNISALF
+194 
-209 QGAGNLT
+209 
-216 TRVSNAEG
+216 NAEG
-224 NITTV
+224 SISSLG
-229 MQTANSL
+229 QTASGL
-236 SSRVSN
+236 ETRVAN

-247 STISQK
+247 STVSQK
-253 VNGVTIQT
+253 VNGVTVTT
-261 GDGQTFLAGDRIVMS
+261 GYGQTFLAGDRIVMS
-276 SNIYNYMA
+276 SNVNNYMA

-310 YTMVLGNT
+310 YSVILGNT

-326 YDGNNLMW
+326 YDGSNLMW
-334 IGNETKTCGIMFNF
+334 VGNEAKTCGIMFNF